1 MAKKYVPSGYLI
13 CNFGKVDLS
22 SPLTLDIT
30 NENVKSIFNIL
41 DETGVPKKPIL
52 IDLTDTDSGEHYNGF
67 TYYETGILYISV
79 LSLGLKLSDK
89 EIEISI
95 ISE

>member
-13 CNFGKVDLS
+13 CNFGNVDLS
-22 SPLTLDIT
+22 STLTLDIT
-30 NENVKSIFNIL
+30 NENVKNIFNIL
-41 DETGVPKKPIL
+41 DEKGIPKKPIL
-52 IDLTDTDSGEHYNGF
+52 INLKDTNSGEHYNGF
-67 TYYETGILYISV
+67 AYYETGVFYISV
-79 LSLGLKLSDK
+79 LSLAINRTDK